1 MATILNTV
9 LKLKIWR
16 DTRGQEFI
24 EYALIAGFLI
34 TAWGAV
40 SPVVAADVST
50 VFSKVS
56 DSLALSAGS
65 SGQLQ

>member
-1 MATILNTV
+1 MKTLLETI
-9 LKLKIWR
+9 LKLKIWK
-16 DTRGQEFI
+16 DSRGQEMI

-40 SPVVAADVST
+40 SPAVAADVSS
-50 VFSKVS
+50 VFSKVFG
-56 DSLALSAGS
+56 SLSASAGS